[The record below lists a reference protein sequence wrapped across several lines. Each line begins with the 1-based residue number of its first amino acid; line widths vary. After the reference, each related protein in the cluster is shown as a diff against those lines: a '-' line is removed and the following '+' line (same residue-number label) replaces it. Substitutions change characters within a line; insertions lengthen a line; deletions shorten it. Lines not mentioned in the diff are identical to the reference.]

1 LFEFY
6 LKKEKFWVL
15 IFWIFYM
22 KMMKV
27 DEKER
32 IMKLM
37 EAKMKK

>member
-1 LFEFY
+1 
-6 LKKEKFWVL
+6 
-15 IFWIFYM
+15 M

-37 EAKMKK
+37 EAKMKKMKEDKIKLGI